1 LKASGAVWRS
11 LASVRLPAQV
21 SEPEPDRRVV
31 RGTIRDY
38 IRRSPG
44 PADVAL
50 VVEVS
55 DVSLADDRKMAEV
68 DGPSGIPFFWIVNL
82 VDRKLEVY
90 TDPAAT
96 GYRSRNDYVAGQNV
110 PVVIDCVEIGRV
122 AVADVLP

>member
-1 LKASGAVWRS
+1 
-11 LASVRLPAQV
+11 
-21 SEPEPDRRVV
+21 
-31 RGTIRDY
+31 
-38 IRRSPG
+38 
-44 PADVAL
+44 
-50 VVEVS
+50 
-55 DVSLADDRKMAEV
+55 
-68 DGPSGIPFFWIVNL
+68 